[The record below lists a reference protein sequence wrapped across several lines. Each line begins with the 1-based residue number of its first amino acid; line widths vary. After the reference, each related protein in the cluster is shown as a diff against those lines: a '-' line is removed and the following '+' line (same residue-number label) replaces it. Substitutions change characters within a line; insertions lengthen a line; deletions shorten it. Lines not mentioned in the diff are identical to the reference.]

1 MSKQDKNATKKND
14 PLVGSWVHPV
24 RILLV
29 SAAIITI
36 YLALA
41 TLSQSGNVPGCGPD
55 SGCDKVL
62 NSKWAYWLGIPVSLP
77 GLGLYTVFFASTFGI
92 KAGNREKAKRSLNTL
107 TLCAAGVL
115 GAALWFVAVQALVIK
130 AFCPYCCTAHALASV
145 AAVLFITKA
154 GGIGN
159 KLSVKL
165 NFGGA
170 TGAAVGLCALIA
182 GGQVLLPKQMPGP
195 KIVQLG
201 GSETN
206 AIPET
211 QTNSAPETVL
221 TDRTPQIAQTNSPV
235 KPSTPKAD
243 LYPIPRTNLKLD
255 ATKLPLIGKRDAP
268 NRFALMFDYTC
279 HHCRKLHG
287 FVRELMPKYDGKLSC
302 LLIPVPLDAKCNSLM
317 QTTHPD
323 HVDACE
329 YAKIC
334 LAVHQVAPE
343 KYDAFDQWLFSEHD
357 TAKPLKQVR
366 VHADN
371 LAGKEALG
379 QAISS
384 NALEGQIQKNIEAYE
399 LNSKNGGSSSMP
411 QTIVNDR
418 VMFGPPPSAQ
428 ALDDILN
435 QLFDLK

>member
-1 MSKQDKNATKKND
+1 MSKQDKNATKKNE

-24 RILLV
+24 RLLLV

-62 NSKWAYWLGIPVSLP
+62 NSKWAYWLGMPVSLP
-77 GLGLYTVFFASTFGI
+77 GLGLYAVFFASTFGI

-107 TLCAAGVL
+107 TLCSSGVL
-115 GAALWFVAVQALVIK
+115 GAAIWFFAVQALFIK

-145 AAVLFITKA
+145 AALLFLTKA
-154 GGIGN
+154 VGVGN

-165 NFGGA
+165 NLGGA
-170 TGAAVGLCALIA
+170 TGTAVGLCALIA
-182 GGQVLLPKQMPGP
+182 GGQILLPKQTPGP

-206 AIPET
+206 TVSET
-211 QTNSAPETVL
+211 QTNTPPENLQTNQP
-221 TDRTPQIAQTNSPV
+221 PQIAETNSPI
-235 KPSTPKAD
+235 KLSEPKAD

-255 ATKLPLIGKRDAP
+255 AAKLPVLGKRDAP

-287 FVRELMPKYDGKLSC
+287 FVRELIPKYNGKLSC

-317 QTTHPD
+317 KTTQPD

-334 LAVHQVAPE
+334 LAVHQVAPK
-343 KYDAFDQWLFSEHD
+343 KYNAFDQWLFSEHD

-366 VHADN
+366 AHADN
-371 LAGKEALG
+371 LAGMDALS

-384 NALEGQIQKNIEAYE
+384 NALKAQLQKNIEAYK
-399 LNSKNGGSSSMP
+399 LNSKNGRSSSMP
-411 QTIVNDR
+411 QTIIKDR
-418 VMFGPPPSAQ
+418 AIFGPPPSAQ
-428 ALDDILN
+428 ALDDVLN
-435 QLFDLK
+435 KLFDLK